1 MVGTDAGT
9 VAILALPGGKNYVP
23 PLRIASCRLMQV
35 FEGLVS
41 KRGLRKTLE
50 QRIGDASP
58 ATLITTLNSSGY
70 SCAEHLSG
78 ERGEWE
84 TYTSG
89 ESAVAFHHN
98 GGIIDYMLMPKE
110 GTKLNLGEMRFNSG
124 VISARLID
132 DRAGPLIANL
142 ESVFVALLGV
152 GVGAFIGVVLWPSIG
167 ANSLYYAIPP
177 AGALSLGSLVVKGVA
192 DSKPVWNAVDNM
204 LNRSAY
210 YFGSSAAMRVVL
222 ENTANP

>member
-89 ESAVAFHHN
+89 ESAVAFHHDERM
-98 GGIIDYMLMPKE
+98 IDYMLMPKE

-142 ESVFVALLGV
+142 TSGLVALLGV
-152 GVGAFIGVVLWPSIG
+152 GIGAGIGVAWWPLVGAT
-167 ANSLYYAIPP
+167 SLYLAIP